1 MKQYK
6 LKTHKGTAK
15 RVKITATGIVL
26 RQKAARSHLKRRKS
40 PRALRSLDKVFHVA
54 AGDAR
59 NVRRSLP
66 YLSKNR

>member
-1 MKQYK
+1 MKQK

-26 RQKAARSHLKRRKS
+26 RQKAARGHLKRRKTA
-40 PRALRSLDKVFHVA
+40 RVLRSLDKVFHVA
-54 AGDAR
+54 PGDAH

-66 YLSKNR
+66 YAGKNR